1 MSWSLPVRCAPTA
14 ERLEKNA
21 QLLGAAFD
29 PAAGAEVPPPAEE
42 PPAAPATN

>member
-21 QLLGAAFD
+21 KLLGAAFD
-29 PAAGAEVPPPAEE
+29 PAAGAEEPAPAEE
-42 PPAAPATN
+42 PAATPDTN